1 VGAGIRTL
9 FAELRRRKVYRV
21 AIVYLVVG
29 WAIVTGAQFLFEE
42 VLDLSEAAWLF
53 VAGLIILGF
62 PLALVLAWAY
72 EVKPEEPRGLEIP
85 EEDTVLDPDSALPI
99 EFAESEPRKSI
110 VVLPFDNMSPD
121 PEDTYFSDGLTE
133 EIITNLSHL
142 HSLRVI
148 SRSSAMVLKSTLKDV
163 RTIGREL
170 DVQYVLEGS
179 VRRSG
184 NDLRITAQLI
194 DARTD
199 EHLWAERYEGT
210 LDDVFMIQE
219 EASQAIVEAL
229 DVKINP
235 GERETLVERPIED
248 IRAYECY
255 LRARNDFH
263 RGTAECLKS
272 ALRHLEAGLEI
283 VGENV
288 LLYQGMAEVH
298 LQSYEYGVKADEDTL
313 QQAEE
318 FCGKVMALQPD
329 SANSHYLN
337 GRIERFRGSCVR
349 STRHFERALEID
361 PNHPGALAFLVG
373 AYALQVGRPSA
384 ADTFA
389 ERLVAVDP
397 LSPLVMFLLGCHHWL
412 SGRFEESL
420 LTFARAL
427 ELEPDF
433 VWASVFGLA
442 NVLIWQERLDEALKV
457 LAPIAC
463 RDPRDYAADW
473 AILLESALAGDSA
486 GVAEALSVDTK
497 NFLWNDPDVLPFIGS
512 AYALAGATEE
522 ALTWLERSIERGWIN
537 YPLFSTQDPFYKSIR
552 GEERF
557 KELMVGVKARW
568 EAFEA

>member
-1 VGAGIRTL
+1 MGTGIRTF

-29 WAIVTGAQFLFEE
+29 WAVVTGAQFLFEE

-72 EVKPEEPRGLEIP
+72 EVKPEEPRVVGIP
-85 EEDTVLDPDSALPI
+85 EEDTLLHPDSAPPI

-121 PEDTYFSDGLTE
+121 PGDTYFCDGLTE

-148 SRSSAMVLKSTLKDV
+148 SRSSAMVLKSTQKDV

-184 NDLRITAQLI
+184 DDLRITAQLI

-210 LDDVFMIQE
+210 LDDIFMIQE

-235 GERETLVERPIED
+235 GEREKLVERPIED

-255 LRARNDFH
+255 LRARNDLH
-263 RGTAECLKS
+263 RGTTESLKS

-283 VGENV
+283 LGENE

-298 LQSYEYGVKADEDTL
+298 LQNYEYGVKADEETL
-313 QQAEE
+313 QQAEK
-318 FCGKVMALQPD
+318 FCAKVMAFRPD

-349 STRHFERALEID
+349 AAQHFERALEID
-361 PNHPGALAFLVG
+361 PNHPGALAFLVVS
-373 AYALQVGRPSA
+373 YAFQVGRPSA

-389 ERLVAVDP
+389 TRLVAVDP
-397 LSPLVMFLLGCHHWL
+397 LSPLVMIVLAWHHWM
-412 SGRFEESL
+412 SGRFDEALS
-420 LTFARAL
+420 TFNRAL

-433 VWASVFGLA
+433 VWASVFGVAYILM
-442 NVLIWQERLDEALKV
+442 WQERRDEALKV

-463 RDPRDYAADW
+463 RDPRDYAAEW
-473 AILLESALAGDSA
+473 AILLESALAEDSA

-512 AYALAGATEE
+512 AYALAGAREE
-522 ALTWLERSIERGWIN
+522 ALTWLERAIERGWIN
-537 YPLFSTQDPFYKSIR
+537 YPLFSTQDPFYESIR

-557 KELMVGVKARW
+557 KELMVEVKARW
-568 EAFEA
+568 EAFEV

>member
-1 VGAGIRTL
+1 
-9 FAELRRRKVYRV
+9 
-21 AIVYLVVG
+21 
-29 WAIVTGAQFLFEE
+29 
-42 VLDLSEAAWLF
+42 
-53 VAGLIILGF
+53 
-62 PLALVLAWAY
+62 
-72 EVKPEEPRGLEIP
+72 
-85 EEDTVLDPDSALPI
+85 
-99 EFAESEPRKSI
+99 
-110 VVLPFDNMSPD
+110 MSPD
-121 PEDTYFSDGLTE
+121 PGDTYFCDGLTE

-219 EASQAIVEAL
+219 EASHAIVEAL

-235 GERETLVERPIED
+235 GEREKLVERPIED

-263 RGTAECLKS
+263 RGTTESLKS

-283 VGENV
+283 VGENE

-298 LQSYEYGVKADEDTL
+298 LQNYEYGVKADEETL
-313 QQAEE
+313 QQAEK
-318 FCGKVMALQPD
+318 FCAKVMALRPD

-349 STRHFERALEID
+349 AAQHFERALEID
-361 PNHPGALAFLVG
+361 PNHPGALAFLVVS
-373 AYALQVGRPSA
+373 YAFQVGRPSA

-389 ERLVAVDP
+389 TRLVAVDP
-397 LSPLVMFLLGCHHWL
+397 LSPLVMIVLAWHHWM
-412 SGRFEESL
+412 SGRFDEALS
-420 LTFARAL
+420 TFNRAL

-433 VWASVFGLA
+433 VWASVFGVAYILM
-442 NVLIWQERLDEALKV
+442 WQERRDEALKV

-463 RDPRDYAADW
+463 RDPRDYAAEW
-473 AILLESALAGDSA
+473 AILLESALAEDSA

-512 AYALAGATEE
+512 AYALAGAREE
-522 ALTWLERSIERGWIN
+522 ALTWLERAIERGWIN
-537 YPLFSTQDPFYKSIR
+537 YPLFSTQDPFYESIR

-557 KELMVGVKARW
+557 KELMVEVKARW